1 MEANQITS
9 KTKEEM
15 AKAIEHLKVALS
27 KIRAGKA
34 NPSMLDTVSVDYY
47 GSPTKLSQVANITVV
62 DARSL
67 SIKPWEKTMLQEI
80 EKGIFAANLG
90 FTPQSDGENIRINIP
105 ALTEERR
112 KDLAKQIRAEGET
125 AKIGVRGARKNAN
138 VSIKKLG
145 KEDLSEDQVKKYEGI
160 VDDITKDYVG
170 MVDKLIKAKEDEVT
184 SM

>member
-1 MEANQITS
+1 MEANQITA
-9 KTKEEM
+9 KTKEDM
-15 AKAIEHLKVALS
+15 SKVIDHLKTALS

-34 NPSMLDTVSVDYY
+34 NPSMLDTVKVDYY
-47 GSPTKLSQVANITVV
+47 GSPAPISQIANISAI

-80 EKGIFAANLG
+80 EKAIFAANLG
-90 FTPQSDGENIRINIP
+90 FTPQNDGENIRINIP

-125 AKIGVRGARKNAN
+125 AKIGIRGARQHGNTA
-138 VSIKKLG
+138 IKKLG
-145 KEDLSEDQVKKYEGI
+145 KDDLSEDQVKKYEGI
-160 VDDITKDYVG
+160 IDDITKDYNGIVE
-170 MVDKLIKAKEDEVT
+170 KLVKAKEGEVT

>member
-1 MEANQITS
+1 MEANQITA

-15 AKAIEHLKVALS
+15 SKAIDHLKVALS

-34 NPSMLDTVSVDYY
+34 NPSMLDTVMVDYY
-47 GSPTKLSQVANITVV
+47 GSPTAISQVANISVP

-67 SIKPWEKTMLQEI
+67 SIKPWEKNMLQEI
-80 EKGIFAANLG
+80 EKAIFGANLG
-90 FTPQSDGENIRINIP
+90 FTPQNDGENIRINIP

-125 AKIGVRGARKNAN
+125 AKIGIRGARQHAN
-138 VSIKKLG
+138 GALKKLG

-160 VDDITKDYVG
+160 VDEITKDYNAIIEK
-170 MVDKLIKAKEDEVT
+170 MVKAKEDEVT